1 MSFSVGVDIVEIER
15 VQRAVDTHGERFL
28 KRIFSPE
35 EISVCMGRAGSTA
48 CLAARF
54 AAKEALRKAI
64 RVSVSIPWRDIVVLS
79 EGDGG
84 PKLRLPNGIGD
95 TLGGDFTLSIS
106 HSRAYAV
113 AVVVWDRG

>member
-15 VQRAVDTHGERFL
+15 IRRAVDTHGERFL
-28 KRIFSPE
+28 TRVFSPE
-35 EISVCMGRAGSTA
+35 ELSLCMGRAGSTE

-64 RVSVSIPWRDIVVLS
+64 RVSVSVPWRDIVVLS

-84 PKLRLPNGIGD
+84 PKLQLGGGIGEE
-95 TLGGDFTLSIS
+95 LGGDFTLSLS
-106 HSRAYAV
+106 HSRDYAV
-113 AVVVWDRG
+113 AVVLWERG